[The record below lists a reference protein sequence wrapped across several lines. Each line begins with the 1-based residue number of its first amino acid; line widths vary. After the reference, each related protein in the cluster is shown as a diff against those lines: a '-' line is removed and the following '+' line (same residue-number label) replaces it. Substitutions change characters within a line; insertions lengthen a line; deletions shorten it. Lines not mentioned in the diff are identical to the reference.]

1 MSPLRG
7 VSVVITRTRAQNE
20 PLRMLLEQRGAE
32 VVELPLI
39 EVVDASDGGAAL
51 ERAVSNV
58 AEFDWLVVTS
68 PNGAERV
75 ARLLSADERRPMV
88 AVVGDATA
96 RALGCEATLT
106 ADPAT
111 AAALA
116 EQFPDGAG
124 SVLLV
129 QGDLADDTL
138 HRSLT
143 AKGWR
148 VTRVEAYR
156 TTATRPSSDV
166 IETATRA
173 DVVLFA
179 SGSAVR
185 SWHDCVGVAPRCT
198 VVIGPST
205 ADVARSI
212 GFEVAE
218 VAAPH
223 SLEGLVEAAERA
235 VLVH

>member
-1 MSPLRG
+1 
-7 VSVVITRTRAQNE
+7 
-20 PLRMLLEQRGAE
+20 MLLEQRGAE
-32 VVELPLI
+32 VVDLPLI
-39 EVVDASDGGAAL
+39 EIIDASDGGAAL
-51 ERAVSNV
+51 EHAVSHV

-75 ARLLSADERRPMV
+75 ARLLPDGERRPMI

-96 RALGCEATLT
+96 RALGCEVTLT

-116 EQFPDGAG
+116 SQFPDGTG

-129 QGDLADDTL
+129 QGDLADDMMR
-138 HRSLT
+138 RSLT
-143 AKGWR
+143 AKGWH

-156 TTATRPSSDV
+156 TAATRPAPDV
-166 IETATRA
+166 IETATHA
-173 DVVLFA
+173 DIVLFA

-185 SWHDCVGVAPRCT
+185 SWRDFVGVAPRCT

-205 ADVARSI
+205 ADVARSV
-212 GFEVAE
+212 GYEVAE
-218 VAAPH
+218 VADPH

-235 VLVH
+235 VLVQ